1 MNTVVGASKLTH
13 PAVTATSAD
22 LLRVEDLRVVFPT
35 ATGQSRTVDT
45 SWLFACIGGEP
56 QTYVSPIA
64 PHGAR
69 VVSAAR
75 V

>member
-35 ATGQSRTVDT
+35 AT
-45 SWLFACIGGEP
+45 AA
-56 QTYVSPIA
+56 IA
-64 PHGAR
+64 H
-69 VVSAAR
+69 SAAR
-75 V
+75 YQSVG

>member
-35 ATGQSRTVDT
+35 A
-45 SWLFACIGGEP
+45 
-56 QTYVSPIA
+56 IA
-64 PHGAR
+64 HGA
-69 VVSAAR
+69 AR
-75 V
+75 YQSVGQAG